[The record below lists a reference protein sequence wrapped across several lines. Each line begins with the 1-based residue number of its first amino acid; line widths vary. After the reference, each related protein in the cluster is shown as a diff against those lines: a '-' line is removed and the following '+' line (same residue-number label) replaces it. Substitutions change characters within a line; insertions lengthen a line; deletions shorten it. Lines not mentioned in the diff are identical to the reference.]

1 MSEYADVE
9 AALVKAHEAGD
20 TANAQ
25 VLADFLRDKRG
36 PVPTAEPENDANW
49 IQRNMELPLGMGG
62 AMAGAAM
69 GAPLGPFGMVAV
81 S

>member
-1 MSEYADVE
+1 MKSEYADVE

-36 PVPTAEPENDANW
+36 PVPTAEP
-49 IQRNMELPLGMGG
+49 
-62 AMAGAAM
+62 
-69 GAPLGPFGMVAV
+69 V
-81 S
+81 SL